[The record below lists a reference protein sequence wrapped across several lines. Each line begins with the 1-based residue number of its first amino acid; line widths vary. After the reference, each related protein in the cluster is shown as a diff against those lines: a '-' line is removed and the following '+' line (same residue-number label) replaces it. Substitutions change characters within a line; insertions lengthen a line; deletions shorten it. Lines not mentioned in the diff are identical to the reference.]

1 MSSPDPAAVA
11 SSSSA
16 AAPPAAAPPAPF
28 QKKDASHGAFYAGFF
43 KGMFSAFDGMLL
55 FASSKQLRRVFWS
68 LLAPMRNAQIA
79 YVATGVLI
87 FLLLRDPADDAS
99 ELFWT
104 ISRWGRIV
112 TVLTTFLLEKKYHA
126 NSIMFF
132 EALNVLNPSFA
143 QALKDTPKTKTSL
156 KDKWN
161 KVKRV
166 AKLTLFKATGA
177 IINRIFPGGK
187 YIAIPA
193 VKFVSMR
200 PVLGAPVAAGLA
212 SIHAIPVEF
221 LESSHVD
228 DALVSIGEAILDA
241 DELGTDA
248 TREFQTRLD
257 SEETRH
263 YFAERYRGYLTGC
276 GFVYSLLEAVP
287 LLGIPMSLIAECGAA
302 CVVTDI
308 VKRNLDKEN
317 RRPLVCE
324 DKVNHDKTS

>member
-1 MSSPDPAAVA
+1 MSSSEGATIVPN
-11 SSSSA
+11 SSA
-16 AAPPAAAPPAPF
+16 ASPPIVF
-28 QKKDASHGAFYAGFF
+28 QPKDASHGAFYAGFA

-55 FASSKQLRRVFWS
+55 FASSKKLRSVFWS

-79 YVATGVLI
+79 YLAVGVLI

-104 ISRWGRIV
+104 LARWGRIV
-112 TVLTTFLLEKKYHA
+112 TVLTTFLLEKKYRA

-132 EALNVLNPSFA
+132 EALQVLNPSFA
-143 QALKDTPKTKTSL
+143 LALKETPVAKTSFR
-156 KDKWN
+156 DKWN

-166 AKLTLFKATGA
+166 AKLTIFKMMGG
-177 IINRIFPGGK
+177 IIKRIFPGGR
-187 YIAIPA
+187 YITVPA
-193 VKFVSMR
+193 AKFISMR
-200 PVLGAPVAAGLA
+200 PVLGTPVAAGLA
-212 SIHAIPVEF
+212 SIHALPVEF

-228 DALVSIGEAILDA
+228 DALVSIGEAVLDA
-241 DELGTDA
+241 DELGTDV

-257 SEETRH
+257 SEETRT

-302 CVVTDI
+302 CVIVDI
-308 VKRNLDKEN
+308 VKRNLEKEN
-317 RRPLVCE
+317 RRALVCE
-324 DKVNHDKTS
+324 DEVKHDKTA

>member
-1 MSSPDPAAVA
+1 MSTTPVEPSNA
-11 SSSSA
+11 SA
-16 AAPPAAAPPAPF
+16 ASGTFAPF
-28 QKKDASHGAFYAGFF
+28 QPKDASHGAFYAGFA

-55 FASSKQLRRVFWS
+55 FASSKQLRAVFWS

-79 YVATGVLI
+79 YACAGILI
-87 FLLLRDPADDAS
+87 FFLLRDPADDLS

-104 ISRWGRIV
+104 ISRWGRVV

-126 NSIMFF
+126 NTIMFF
-132 EALNVLNPSFA
+132 ESLKVLNPTFA
-143 QALKDTPKTKTSL
+143 NALEQTPKGKTSL

-166 AKLTLFKATGA
+166 AKLTLFKVAGG
-177 IINRIFPGGK
+177 IIKTIFPGGK
-187 YIAIPA
+187 YIAVPA

-200 PVLGAPVAAGLA
+200 PVLGTPVAAGLA
-212 SIHAIPVEF
+212 SIHAIPAEF
-221 LESSHVD
+221 LESSRVD
-228 DALVSIGEAILDA
+228 DALVSIGEAVIDA
-241 DELGTDA
+241 DELGIDT

-276 GFVYSLLEAVP
+276 GFVFSLLEAVP
-287 LLGIPMSLIAECGAA
+287 FLGIPMSLIAECGAA

-308 VKRNLDKEN
+308 VKRNLEKEN
-317 RRPLVCE
+317 RKPLVCE
-324 DKVNHDKTS
+324 DLLKHEKAA